1 MKQTCGFLVAIL
13 PFLFGSSVQAAE
25 PAAAHAVPAPAAA
38 HGAAAPA
45 APHGAA
51 GPGAAHGAPP
61 THGAR
66 DPLIGPALGPRLAG
80 HTISVVA
87 FVPRRPGAP
96 GGGQLSRLIVQAY
109 LGPDGRSLVRVWDAS
124 RNAYTAPAARP
135 WTLTGSTLCLDVPA
149 PGNGPMCAD
158 VHVWGPRIAG
168 VGVQPSYAM
177 LDGDLKP
184 GNVIG
189 GRR

>member
-1 MKQTCGFLVAIL
+1 MKRACGFLLAIL

-25 PAAAHAVPAPAAA
+25 PAAAHGAPAPAAAHGAPAPAAA

-45 APHGAA
+45 HGAA
-51 GPGAAHGAPP
+51 A

-80 HTISVVA
+80 HTMSVVA

-109 LGPDGRSLVRVWDAS
+109 LGPDGRSLVRVWDPS
-124 RNAYTAPAARP
+124 RNAYTAPAERP
-135 WTLTGSTLCLDVPA
+135 WTLTGGTLCLDVPA

-168 VGVQPSYAM
+168 VGVKPSYAM